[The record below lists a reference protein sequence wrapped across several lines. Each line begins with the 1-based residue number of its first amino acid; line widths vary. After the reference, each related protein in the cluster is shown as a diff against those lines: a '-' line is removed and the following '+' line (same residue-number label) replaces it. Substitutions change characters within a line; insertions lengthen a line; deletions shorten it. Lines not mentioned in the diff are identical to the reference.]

1 MSDLS
6 HSINNML
13 DQLIQA
19 IPNIIYAALLLLLAW
34 IIAVIVRF
42 IITKGLTK
50 VGVPTA
56 MSKLPVVE
64 NPQQGKDILRTIGTV
79 VYYLIFILFL
89 PSILRSEERRVGKE
103 YRSMWCQWHL

>member
-6 HSINNML
+6 NSINNMHDKMIL
-13 DQLIQA
+13 A
-19 IPNIIYAALLLLLAW
+19 VTNIMYVALLLLLAL
-34 IIAVIVRF
+34 IIDVIVRF
-42 IITKGLTK
+42 IITKGLKK

-89 PSILRSEERRVGKE
+89 PSILDVLGKIGRASCRERV
-103 YRSMWCQWHL
+103 

>member
-64 NPQQGKDILRTIGTV
+64 NTQQGKDILRTIGTD
-79 VYYLIFILFL
+79 VYIKILIFFL
-89 PSILRSEERRVGKE
+89 PYILDVYGMLSV
-103 YRSMWCQWHL
+103 Y

>member
-6 HSINNML
+6 HSIITML
-13 DQLIQA
+13 EQLFQA
-19 IPNIIYAALLLLLAW
+19 IPSIIYAALLLLLAW
-34 IIAVIVRF
+34 IISVIVRF

-89 PSILRSEERRVGKE
+89 PSFLVVLCMHSVSLSVTHMID
-103 YRSMWCQWHL
+103 